1 MANPF
6 HPELRRA
13 ARWLPRFSFGPRLTR
28 LVQWLQ
34 RRRGVPAPPE
44 RDDLTIRDVF
54 TAAPDGHRLRIRTF
68 IPSADRSR
76 GAGMVWIHGG
86 GFIIGSPEQDQDGLI
101 ALCRDLGLTIAAVS
115 YRLAPAHPHPTPV
128 EDCYAALR
136 WLHDNAAELGI
147 DPTRIAIGGNSAGG
161 GLAAGL
167 VLLAHDRG
175 EWPVAF
181 QLLIYPMLDDRT
193 ALRTDTDERRLR
205 LWSAKSNRYA
215 WGAYLGRPPG
225 GDGVSD
231 HAAPARRENLS
242 GLPPAWI
249 GVGTCDL
256 FHDED
261 LEYARRLQEAGVPC
275 ELHVVEGGFHGFDL
289 VKEASVSQTFRQSYT
304 AALRR
309 GLGIA

>member
-136 WLHDNAAELGI
+136 
-147 DPTRIAIGGNSAGG
+147 
-161 GLAAGL
+161 
-167 VLLAHDRG
+167 
-175 EWPVAF
+175 
-181 QLLIYPMLDDRT
+181 
-193 ALRTDTDERRLR
+193 TDTDERRLR

>member
-6 HPELRRA
+6 HPELQRA

-44 RDDLTIRDVF
+44 VDGVAIRDLF
-54 TAAPDGHRLRIRTF
+54 TPAPDGHQVRIRLF
-68 IPSADRSR
+68 SPQDDRRS
-76 GAGMVWIHGG
+76 GTALLWIHGG

-101 ALCRDLGLTIAAVS
+101 ALVRELGLTIAAVS
-115 YRLAPAHPHPTPV
+115 YRLAPGHPHPVPV
-128 EDCYAALR
+128 EDCYTALG
-136 WLHDNAAELGI
+136 WLHDHAEEFGL
-147 DPTRIAIGGNSAGG
+147 DPARIAVGGNSAGA

-175 EWPVAF
+175 DYPVAF
-181 QLLIYPMLDDRT
+181 QMLVYPMLDDRT
-193 ALRTDTDERRLR
+193 ALRRDIDGRTLR

-215 WGAYLGRPPG
+215 WGAYIDQAPG
-225 GDGVSD
+225 GPEVSPY
-231 HAAPARRENLS
+231 AAPARRDDLS

-261 LEYARRLQEAGVPC
+261 LAYAARLQDAGVAC
-275 ELHVVEGGFHGFDL
+275 ELHVVPGAFHGFDL
-289 VKEASVSQTFRQSYT
+289 VRKASVSIAFRRSYT
-304 AALRR
+304 EALRR
-309 GLGIA
+309 ALGIA